1 MIHHINVLDHTIIPK
16 YYVLSK
22 PRNKDL
28 SFLVEICVDSVESAT
43 IAEAAGAGR
52 IELCS
57 ALSEGGVTPSAG
69 LIDSVRQNTGIKLHV
84 LIRPRGGD
92 FLYSDNDFSVMRRDI
107 DMAGEYGAD
116 GIVTGIL
123 NRDGT
128 VDLERTAL
136 LTEYAAPMSVTFHR
150 AFDMCRDPK
159 KALED
164 IVSAG
169 AARILTSGQART
181 AIEGARLIKSLCAE
195 SAGKIIVM
203 PGGGIDEYNIA
214 LLAGTTGATEY
225 HLSGRRQRESLMTFR
240 RKGIYMGDPRLQS
253 EYTIKSA
260 DHERIRSIIMIL
272 RDSVF

>member
-1 MIHHINVLDHTIIPK
+1 M
-16 YYVLSK
+16 
-22 PRNKDL
+22 

-43 IAEAAGAGR
+43 VAEAAGAGR

-69 LIDSVRQNTGIKLHV
+69 LIESVRRNIGIKVHV

-92 FLYSDNDFSVMRRDI
+92 FLYSDGDFSVMRRDI

-128 VDLERTAL
+128 VDVDRTAL
-136 LTEYAAPMSVTFHR
+136 LTEYASPMSVTFHR
-150 AFDMCRDPK
+150 AFDLCRDPK
-159 KALED
+159 KALID
-164 IVSAG
+164 VISTG

-181 AIEGARLIKSLCAE
+181 AIEGAALIKSLITE
-195 SAGKIIVM
+195 SAGRITIM

-214 LLAGTTGATEY
+214 LLAASTGAREY
-225 HLSGRRQRESLMTFR
+225 HLSGRRQSESLMTFR

-253 EYTIKSA
+253 EYTLKTA
-260 DHERIRSIIMIL
+260 DAERIREIIMIL
-272 RDSVF
+272 RGVVS